1 MRNQMITLWLAS
13 ALLLAP
19 LSVLAKKPEWAG
31 NGAEQSAADNHQGY
45 KESDQQGKAS
55 HRFDDNE
62 QRNIRQYYLG
72 DDYSY
77 ETKGKGK
84 HKPKSLPPGLQKKLA
99 RGGKLPPGWQEKVIA
114 GEVLDQDL
122 YRRSEALPYELE
134 RRLDHIAGEEH
145 RRIGHK
151 IIRVLEGNGTIIDVI
166 DILDGTGL
174 LE

>member
-1 MRNQMITLWLAS
+1 MRNQIITLWVAS

-19 LSVLAKKPEWAG
+19 LSVQAKKPEWAG
-31 NGAEQSAADNHQGY
+31 NGAEQSAADNQQRY
-45 KESDQQGKAS
+45 KESEQPS

-62 QRNIRQYYLG
+62 QHHIRQYYLG
-72 DDYSY
+72 DDYVH
-77 ETKGKGK
+77 ETEGKGK
-84 HKPKSLPPGLQKKLA
+84 HKPKPLPPGLQKKLA
-99 RGGKLPPGWQEKVIA
+99 NGGKLPPGWQKKVIA
-114 GEVLDQDL
+114 GGVLDHDL

-134 RRLDHIAGEEH
+134 RRLDRIAGEEH

-151 IIRVLEGNGTIIDVI
+151 IIRVLEGNATIIDVI